1 MPQHNPPK
9 FFDGGGYERMM
20 GRWSQ
25 VAGQLFLDFLAP
37 ARGLHW
43 LDVGCGNGAFTE
55 LLFSHA
61 GAAKVTGIDPSD
73 GLLETARARLQ
84 QYDADLISGDAQ
96 KLPFADQEFDAAVM
110 ALVINFLPDPPKAV
124 SEMVRVVRPGGTLS
138 SYIWDID
145 GGGFTMEPIRVAL
158 RDLGVEAPVTGPE
171 KARRDFMEQVCR
183 SLGLEDISSTRME
196 VPLIYQDFE
205 DFWSSS
211 TGIPNSV
218 ANVVNSLSESDQG
231 VLKEGLRKSL
241 ASGPDGSVSYI
252 AAINATQGRV
262 PETS

>member
-1 MPQHNPPK
+1 
-9 FFDGGGYERMM
+9 M

-55 LLFSHA
+55 LLFSQA

-73 GLLETARARLQ
+73 GLIETARVRLQ
-84 QYDADLISGDAQ
+84 AHDTDLIVGDAQ
-96 KLPFADQEFDAAVM
+96 SLPFADQQFDAAVM

-138 SYIWDID
+138 SYIWDIE

-158 RDLGVEAPVTGPE
+158 SGLGIEAPVTGPD
-171 KARRDFMEQVCR
+171 KARRDYMEQVWE
-183 SLGLEDISSTRME
+183 SFGLEEISSTRMD
-196 VPLIYQDFE
+196 VPLIYADFE

-218 ANVVNSLSESDQG
+218 ANVVKSLSESDQSR
-231 VLKEGLRKSL
+231 LKEGLRETL
-241 ASGPDGSVSYI
+241 ATGPDGTVSYT

-262 PETS
+262 PNSP